1 MGHLRLG
8 RLPKT
13 HRWAE
18 VVDLLDLSPRE
29 TQAVAAAAV
38 EAADNRFR
46 QLANEPGITYCF
58 WLLTRV
64 MWAARGPFIAD
75 LKQLGIDAVPD
86 TSALTLISRISDRV
100 RLEMA
105 DLASSGHFSDIAS
118 LALRSALSET
128 VAQQGASLFDS
139 IVEDAQ
145 RAFRAYSTRET
156 FAELAHRFFA
166 HFMSR
171 SLRSFIDR
179 ELANHVGPGHGLANV
194 AESRDFMQAL
204 DLHTRQSARIVRE
217 FAGAWY
223 SKHQWES
230 KGEITFDE
238 AQRFVGYA
246 LRKLRA
252 ELKRG
257 AAAP

>member
-29 TQAVAAAAV
+29 TQAVAAAAFA
-38 EAADNRFR
+38 AADNRLR

-86 TSALTLISRISDRV
+86 TSTLTLISRISDRV

-105 DLASSGHFSDIAS
+105 YLGSSGHFSDIAS

-139 IVEDAQ
+139 VVDDAQ

-246 LRKLRA
+246 IRKLRA

-257 AAAP
+257 AVAP